1 MSNEPSRISRPE
13 HGGSGLTD
21 PERFLLADLAVERV
35 MRDMDVSE
43 ETARAL
49 LGHAAEHDRVTITG
63 DRQLVG
69 LFVDDHPLVLV
80 DRARLRGLVHPAS
93 TRAVDADA
101 LAYFPLDGYMVGRV
115 EQRPA
120 GLSGEEQAELL
131 TRARVS

>member
-35 MRDMDVSE
+35 MCDMDVSE

-80 DRARLRGLVHPAS
+80 DRARLRGLVHP
-93 TRAVDADA
+93 R
-101 LAYFPLDGYMVGRV
+101 FN
-115 EQRPA
+115 
-120 GLSGEEQAELL
+120 
-131 TRARVS
+131 

>member
-80 DRARLRGLVHPAS
+80 DRARLRGLVHP
-93 TRAVDADA
+93 R
-101 LAYFPLDGYMVGRV
+101 LN
-115 EQRPA
+115 
-120 GLSGEEQAELL
+120 
-131 TRARVS
+131 

>member
-80 DRARLRGLVHPAS
+80 DRARLRGLVHP
-93 TRAVDADA
+93 R
-101 LAYFPLDGYMVGRV
+101 FN
-115 EQRPA
+115 
-120 GLSGEEQAELL
+120 
-131 TRARVS
+131 

>member
-80 DRARLRGLVHPAS
+80 DRARLRGLVQP
-93 TRAVDADA
+93 R
-101 LAYFPLDGYMVGRV
+101 LN
-115 EQRPA
+115 
-120 GLSGEEQAELL
+120 
-131 TRARVS
+131 

>member
-21 PERFLLADLAVERV
+21 PERFVLADLAVERV

-80 DRARLRGLVHPAS
+80 DRARLRGLVHP
-93 TRAVDADA
+93 R
-101 LAYFPLDGYMVGRV
+101 LN
-115 EQRPA
+115 
-120 GLSGEEQAELL
+120 
-131 TRARVS
+131 